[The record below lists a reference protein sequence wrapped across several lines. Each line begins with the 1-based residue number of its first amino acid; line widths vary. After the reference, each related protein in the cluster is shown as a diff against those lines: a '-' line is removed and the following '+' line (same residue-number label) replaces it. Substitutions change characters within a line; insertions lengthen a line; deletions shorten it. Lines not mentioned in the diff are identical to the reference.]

1 MEERPS
7 SSIVRV
13 IWVEFASI
21 EFSMSSLRVE

>member
-7 SSIVRV
+7 SSMVRV
-13 IWVEFASI
+13 ICVEFASM